1 MIENKKI
8 IFYDGLCAMCNR
20 FIRILIT
27 LDKKEK
33 FLLAPLQGKNGKI
46 LQKNFSKELKGID
59 SVIFYNKK
67 VYTKSSAVINILSEL
82 GGTYKLAYIF
92 NIIPSFISDSI
103 YDYIARN
110 RFQWFGKL
118 DKCPMPEK
126 KNISRFLD

>member
-20 FIRILIT
+20 FIRIIIT

-46 LQKNFSKELKGID
+46 LQKKFSKELKGID

-67 VYTKSSAVINILSEL
+67 VFTKSSAVINILNEL
-82 GGTYKLAYIF
+82 GSAYKLAYIF
-92 NIIPSFISDSI
+92 NIIPTFISDSM

>member
-20 FIRILIT
+20 FIRLLIK

-33 FLLAPLQGKNGKI
+33 FLLAPLQGKNGEI
-46 LQKNFSKELKGID
+46 LKEKFSKELQGID
-59 SVIFYNKK
+59 SVIFYNKE
-67 VYTKSSAVINILSEL
+67 VFTKSSAVINILNEL
-82 GGTYKLAYIF
+82 GGAYKLAYIF
-92 NIIPSFISDSI
+92 IIIPTFISDSI

-126 KNISRFLD
+126 KSISRFLD

>member
-1 MIENKKI
+1 MKKI
-8 IFYDGLCAMCNR
+8 ILFDSTCLMCNN
-20 FIRILIT
+20 FVKYLIK
-27 LDKKEK
+27 LDKDEVFKFTSTNGVTAKKIFEK
-33 FLLAPLQGKNGKI
+33 STDQLEK
-46 LQKNFSKELKGID
+46 ID

-82 GGTYKLAYIF
+82 GGIYKLAYIF

>member
-46 LQKNFSKELKGID
+46 LQKKFSKELKGID

-67 VYTKSSAVINILSEL
+67 VYTKSSAVITILSEL
-82 GGTYKLAYIF
+82 GGIYKLAYIF

>member
-20 FIRILIT
+20 FIRLLIK

-33 FLLAPLQGKNGKI
+33 FLLAPLQGKNGEI
-46 LQKNFSKELKGID
+46 LKEEFSKELQGID

-67 VYTKSSAVINILSEL
+67 VFTKSSAVINILNEL
-82 GGTYKLAYIF
+82 GSAYKLAYIF
-92 NIIPSFISDSI
+92 NIIPTFISDSI

>member
-46 LQKNFSKELKGID
+46 LQKKFSKELKGID

-67 VYTKSSAVINILSEL
+67 VYTKSSAVINILNEL
-82 GGTYKLAYIF
+82 GGIYKLAYIF

>member
-33 FLLAPLQGKNGKI
+33 LLLAPLQGKNGKI
-46 LQKNFSKELKGID
+46 LKEKFSKELKGID

-82 GGTYKLAYIF
+82 GGIYKLAYIF

>member
-33 FLLAPLQGKNGKI
+33 LLLAPLQGKNGKI
-46 LQKNFSKELKGID
+46 LQKKFSKELKGID

-82 GGTYKLAYIF
+82 GGIYKLAYIF
-92 NIIPSFISDSI
+92 NIIPSFISDYI

>member
-46 LQKNFSKELKGID
+46 LQKKFSKELKGID

-82 GGTYKLAYIF
+82 GGIYKLAYIF

-110 RFQWFGKL
+110 RFQWFGRL

>member
-20 FIRILIT
+20 FIRLLIK

-33 FLLAPLQGKNGKI
+33 FLLAPLQGKNGEI
-46 LQKNFSKELKGID
+46 LKEEFSKELQGID

-67 VYTKSSAVINILSEL
+67 VFTKSSAVINILNEL
-82 GGTYKLAYIF
+82 GGAYKLAYIF
-92 NIIPSFISDSI
+92 IIIPTFISDSI

>member
-1 MIENKKI
+1 MKKI
-8 IFYDGLCAMCNR
+8 ILFDSTCLMCNN
-20 FIRILIT
+20 FVKYLIK
-27 LDKKEK
+27 LDKDEVFKFSSTNGVTAKKIFEK
-33 FLLAPLQGKNGKI
+33 STDQLEK
-46 LQKNFSKELKGID
+46 ID

-82 GGTYKLAYIF
+82 GGIYKLAYIF

>member
-46 LQKNFSKELKGID
+46 LQKKFSKKLHEVE
-59 SVIFYNKK
+59 SVIFYNKQ

-82 GGTYKLAYIF
+82 GGIYKLAYIF
-92 NIIPSFISDSI
+92 NIIPSFISDYI

>member
-46 LQKNFSKELKGID
+46 LQKKFSKELHEVD
-59 SVIFYNKK
+59 SVIFYNKQ
-67 VYTKSSAVINILSEL
+67 VYTKSSAIINILSEL
-82 GGTYKLAYIF
+82 GGIYKLAYIF

>member
-33 FLLAPLQGKNGKI
+33 FLLAPLQGKNGEVLKE
-46 LQKNFSKELKGID
+46 KFSKELQGID

-67 VYTKSSAVINILSEL
+67 VYTKSTAVINILSEL
-82 GGTYKLAYIF
+82 GDRK
-92 NIIPSFISDSI
+92 SVV
-103 YDYIARN
+103 
-110 RFQWFGKL
+110 
-118 DKCPMPEK
+118 
-126 KNISRFLD
+126 

>member
-46 LQKNFSKELKGID
+46 LQKKFSKELKGID

-82 GGTYKLAYIF
+82 GGIYKLAYIF
-92 NIIPSFISDSI
+92 NIIPTFISDSI

>member
-33 FLLAPLQGKNGKI
+33 FLLAPLQGKNGEI
-46 LQKNFSKELKGID
+46 LKEKFSKELQGID

-67 VYTKSSAVINILSEL
+67 VFTKSSAVINILNEL
-82 GGTYKLAYIF
+82 GGAYKLTYIF
-92 NIIPSFISDSI
+92 NIIPTFISDSI

>member
-8 IFYDGLCAMCNR
+8 IFYDGLCSMCNR

-33 FLLAPLQGKNGKI
+33 FLLASLQGKNGEI
-46 LQKNFSKELKGID
+46 LQKKFSKELHEVD
-59 SVIFYNKK
+59 SVIFYNKQL
-67 VYTKSSAVINILSEL
+67 YTKSSAVINILSEL
-82 GGTYKLAYIF
+82 GGIYKLAYIF

>member
-46 LQKNFSKELKGID
+46 LQKKFSKELKGID

-82 GGTYKLAYIF
+82 GGIYKLAYIF

>member
-46 LQKNFSKELKGID
+46 LQKKFSKELKGID

-82 GGTYKLAYIF
+82 DGIYKLAYIF

>member
-46 LQKNFSKELKGID
+46 LQKKFSKKLHEVD
-59 SVIFYNKK
+59 SVIFYNKQ

-82 GGTYKLAYIF
+82 GGIYKLAYIF

-118 DKCPMPEK
+118 DKCTMPEK

>member
-46 LQKNFSKELKGID
+46 LQKKFSKELKGID

>member
-46 LQKNFSKELKGID
+46 LQKKFSKKLHEVD
-59 SVIFYNKK
+59 SVIFYNKQ

-92 NIIPSFISDSI
+92 NIIPSFISDYI

>member
-46 LQKNFSKELKGID
+46 LQKKFSKKLHEVD
-59 SVIFYNKK
+59 SVIFYNKQ

-82 GGTYKLAYIF
+82 GGIYKLACIF

>member
-8 IFYDGLCAMCNR
+8 IFYDGLCSMCNR

-33 FLLAPLQGKNGKI
+33 FLLASLQGKNGKI
-46 LQKNFSKELKGID
+46 LQKKFSKELHEVD
-59 SVIFYNKK
+59 SVIFYNKQ

-82 GGTYKLAYIF
+82 GGLYKLAYIF
-92 NIIPSFISDSI
+92 NIIPSFILNFL

-110 RFQWFGKL
+110 RFIWFNKL
-118 DKCPMPEK
+118 DKCPLPEK

>member
-33 FLLAPLQGKNGKI
+33 FLLAPLQGKNGEI
-46 LQKNFSKELKGID
+46 LKEKFSKELKGID

-82 GGTYKLAYIF
+82 GGIYKLAYIF

-110 RFQWFGKL
+110 RFQWFGRL

>member
-46 LQKNFSKELKGID
+46 LQKKFSKELKGID

-82 GGTYKLAYIF
+82 GGIYKLAYIF
-92 NIIPSFISDSI
+92 NIIPSFISDYI

>member
-8 IFYDGLCAMCNR
+8 IFYDGLCSMCNR
-20 FIRILIT
+20 FVRILIT

-33 FLLAPLQGKNGKI
+33 FLLASLQGKNGKI
-46 LQKNFSKELKGID
+46 LQKKFSKELHEVD
-59 SVIFYNKK
+59 SVIFYNKQ
-67 VYTKSSAVINILSEL
+67 VYTKTSAVINILSEL
-82 GGTYKLAYIF
+82 GGIYKLAYIF

>member
-33 FLLAPLQGKNGKI
+33 YLLAPLKGKNGKI
-46 LQKNFSKELKGID
+46 LKEEFSKELQGID

-67 VYTKSSAVINILSEL
+67 VFTKSSAVINILSEL
-82 GGTYKLAYIF
+82 GGVYKLAYIF
-92 NIIPSFISDSI
+92 NIIPTFISDSI

>member
-46 LQKNFSKELKGID
+46 LQKKFSKELKGID

-67 VYTKSSAVINILSEL
+67 VYTKSLAVINILNEL
-82 GGTYKLAYIF
+82 RCIRDRAYIF

>member
-46 LQKNFSKELKGID
+46 LKEKFSKELKGID

-82 GGTYKLAYIF
+82 GGIYKLAYIF

>member
-46 LQKNFSKELKGID
+46 LKEEFSKEIQGID

-67 VYTKSSAVINILSEL
+67 VFTKSSAVINILNEL
-82 GGTYKLAYIF
+82 GGAYKLAYIF
-92 NIIPSFISDSI
+92 NIIPAFISDSI

-118 DKCPMPEK
+118 DKCPIPEK

>member
-33 FLLAPLQGKNGKI
+33 LLLAPLQGKNGKI
-46 LQKNFSKELKGID
+46 LQKKFSKELKGID

-82 GGTYKLAYIF
+82 GGIYKLAYIF
-92 NIIPSFISDSI
+92 IIIPTFISDSI

>member
-8 IFYDGLCAMCNR
+8 IFYDGLCARCNR
-20 FIRILIT
+20 FIRLLIK

-46 LQKNFSKELKGID
+46 LKEKFSKELKGID

-67 VYTKSSAVINILSEL
+67 VFTKSSAVINILNEL
-82 GGTYKLAYIF
+82 GGAYKLAYIF
-92 NIIPSFISDSI
+92 NIIPTFISDSI

>member
-8 IFYDGLCAMCNR
+8 IFYDGLCSMCNR

-33 FLLAPLQGKNGKI
+33 FLLASLQGKNGKI
-46 LQKNFSKELKGID
+46 LQKKFSKELHEVD
-59 SVIFYNKK
+59 SVIFYNKQ
-67 VYTKSSAVINILSEL
+67 VYTKTSAVINILSEL
-82 GGTYKLAYIF
+82 GGIYKLAYIF

>member
-33 FLLAPLQGKNGKI
+33 LLLAPLQGKNGKI
-46 LQKNFSKELKGID
+46 LQKKFSKELKGID

-82 GGTYKLAYIF
+82 GGIYKLAYIF

>member
-33 FLLAPLQGKNGKI
+33 FLLAPLQGKNGEI
-46 LQKNFSKELKGID
+46 LKEKFSKELKGID

-82 GGTYKLAYIF
+82 GGIYKLAYIF